1 MPVDYFERLE
11 KQREKEEKALAD
23 KAKENDDEEY
33 EKVIEKVVV
42 KFESSQILI
51 HLMGMLLMTLGVFVL
66 LRNTL

>member
-1 MPVDYFERLE
+1 M
-11 KQREKEEKALAD
+11 AD